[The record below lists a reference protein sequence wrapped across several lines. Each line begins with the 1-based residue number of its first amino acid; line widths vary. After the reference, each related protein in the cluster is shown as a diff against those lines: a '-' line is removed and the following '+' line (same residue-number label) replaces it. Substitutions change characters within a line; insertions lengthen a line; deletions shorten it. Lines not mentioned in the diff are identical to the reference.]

1 MKKPIIVLT
10 GPTAVGKTE
19 ISIELAKAAGGE
31 IISADSMQVYK
42 QMDIGTAKIKK
53 EQMQGVT
60 HYMIDEWNPDEEFN
74 VMIFQKRVK
83 EIMEDI
89 YNRGK
94 IPILVGGT
102 GFYIQA
108 VLNDIAFTKEKQGDE
123 IRADLQNLAKEK
135 GAFWDKDNKTWF
147 VPDYKDINLFSQWID
162 TDKVSIIAKA
172 PFWIGVTQKT
182 CWKCGSMIDVIA
194 FASNKFWIY
203 EYSDDDEALQEWY
216 LQDYFSFFYMPG
228 YIEKEILDIVCSR
241 FPTFKL
247 GFSKTVNGKYWA
259 NHCEHCNALQ
269 GDFFMHNEPGGEF
282 SPIDM
287 DGYKAITLI
296 EFPYKFDL
304 PITASYSWAS
314 NEKDILRYCPKTQW

>member
-1 MKKPIIVLT
+1 MPL
-10 GPTAVGKTE
+10 
-19 ISIELAKAAGGE
+19 
-31 IISADSMQVYK
+31 
-42 QMDIGTAKIKK
+42 KI
-53 EQMQGVT
+53 
-60 HYMIDEWNPDEEFN
+60 N
-74 VMIFQKRVK
+74 VP
-83 EIMEDI
+83 
-89 YNRGK
+89 YS
-94 IPILVGGT
+94 
-102 GFYIQA
+102 
-108 VLNDIAFTKEKQGDE
+108 EKD
-123 IRADLQNLAKEK
+123 LAKEK

-269 GDFFMHNEPGGEF
+269 GDFFMHDEPGGEF

-314 NEKDILRYCPKTQW
+314 NEKDVLRYCPKTQW

>member
-1 MKKPIIVLT
+1 MPL
-10 GPTAVGKTE
+10 
-19 ISIELAKAAGGE
+19 
-31 IISADSMQVYK
+31 
-42 QMDIGTAKIKK
+42 KI
-53 EQMQGVT
+53 
-60 HYMIDEWNPDEEFN
+60 N
-74 VMIFQKRVK
+74 VP
-83 EIMEDI
+83 
-89 YNRGK
+89 YS
-94 IPILVGGT
+94 
-102 GFYIQA
+102 
-108 VLNDIAFTKEKQGDE
+108 EKD
-123 IRADLQNLAKEK
+123 LAKEK

-182 CWKCGSMIDVIA
+182 CCKCGSMIDVIA

-296 EFPYKFDL
+296 EFPCKFDL

>member
-1 MKKPIIVLT
+1 MCLIPKKIWQKKKVLFGIKIIRHGL
-10 GPTAVGKTE
+10 
-19 ISIELAKAAGGE
+19 
-31 IISADSMQVYK
+31 
-42 QMDIGTAKIKK
+42 
-53 EQMQGVT
+53 
-60 HYMIDEWNPDEEFN
+60 F
-74 VMIFQKRVK
+74 
-83 EIMEDI
+83 
-89 YNRGK
+89 
-94 IPILVGGT
+94 
-102 GFYIQA
+102 
-108 VLNDIAFTKEKQGDE
+108 
-123 IRADLQNLAKEK
+123 
-135 GAFWDKDNKTWF
+135 
-147 VPDYKDINLFSQWID
+147 PDYKDINLFSQWID

-182 CWKCGSMIDVIA
+182 CWKCGGMIDVIA

-269 GDFFMHNEPGGEF
+269 GDFFMHDEPGGEF

-314 NEKDILRYCPKTQW
+314 NEKDVLRYCPKTQW